1 MLSWEMSFLN
11 FLSNSISHTLFCYLF
26 FNNMY
31 INIIYIINQMQ
42 YQKVRRVTFNFNNYT
57 CLYKMYFDKTDKK
70 PNNVPVT
77 LQTMIL

>member
-1 MLSWEMSFLN
+1 
-11 FLSNSISHTLFCYLF
+11 
-26 FNNMY
+26 MY
-31 INIIYIINQMQ
+31 INIIYIIIQMQ
-42 YQKVRRVTFNFNNYT
+42 YQKVRRVAFNFNDYT